1 MGIEVFGGGSIRA
14 SRGEIDRVRAQVEA
28 AGSILMAE
36 LNPLAFLAQPV
47 GHVQLALELPVIL
60 ERMRAIQHGC
70 LVAAEQYFGTESA
83 ISQSIHAI
91 GEVDVPALAAGSVS
105 VANQVGVFKES
116 PIEISRTGFAGGAS
130 APHSVVEIGRRLHR
144 TSLDGD
150 AAAAEHAE
158 FRVER
163 YGNRVIV
170 YIPGTKKWSPV
181 AGANPLDLT
190 SNVHAM
196 ATAGVASASGATSTE
211 LAASERAVL
220 ASLRMANVGTGDKVL
235 LVGHS
240 QGGIIAA
247 NIASKA
253 HAFQI
258 AGIVTFGSPI
268 AEARVLPGTEVLSIE
283 HTNDPVPMLDAGPNP
298 QRENWV
304 TVKESFDLEPG
315 HSPVAVHDLAG
326 YLETAG
332 RVDASK
338 AVRLKSTLEFL
349 RNFAGREAG
358 KTEWF
363 AVRRS

>member
-1 MGIEVFGGGSIRA
+1 MGIEVFGGGTIRA
-14 SRGEIDRVRAQVEA
+14 SRGELDRVRAQVEA

-47 GHVQLALELPVIL
+47 GHVQLALELPAIL

-70 LVAAEQYFGTESA
+70 LIAAEQYFGTESA
-83 ISQSIHAI
+83 ISQRIHTI
-91 GEVDVPALAAGSVS
+91 GEVHVPALATAAVS
-105 VANQVGVFKES
+105 AANHVGALKEA
-116 PIEISRTGFAGGAS
+116 PIEIARTGFAGGAS
-130 APHSVVEIGRRLHR
+130 APHSVVELGLRLQR
-144 TSLDGD
+144 TALDGD
-150 AAAAEHAE
+150 AAADEQAE

-196 ATAGVASASGATSTE
+196 ATASGSSATE
-211 LAASERAVL
+211 IAASERAVL
-220 ASLRMANVGTGDKVL
+220 ASLRMAKVAAGDQVL

-247 NIASKA
+247 NIAAKA
-253 HAFQI
+253 HPFQI
-258 AGIVTFGSPI
+258 AGLVTFGSPI
-268 AEARVLPGTEVLSIE
+268 AEARVLPGTEVLAIE

-304 TVKESFDLEPG
+304 TVKERFDLEPG
-315 HSPVAVHDLAG
+315 QSPVAVHDLNG

-338 AVRLKSTLEFL
+338 ATRLQSTLEFL
-349 RNFAGREAG
+349 RNFAGRAAG
-358 KTEWF
+358 MTEWF
-363 AVRRS
+363 AVRRT